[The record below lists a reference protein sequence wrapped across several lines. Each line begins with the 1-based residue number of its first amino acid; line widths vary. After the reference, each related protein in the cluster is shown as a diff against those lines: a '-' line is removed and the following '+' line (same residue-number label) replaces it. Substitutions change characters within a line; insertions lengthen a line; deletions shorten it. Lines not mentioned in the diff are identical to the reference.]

1 MSNPINHLLSL
12 VPSRYLL
19 LSTAACVLAHTRVC
33 VCDVG
38 RGWNET
44 VGQDERGVTFWVRWD
59 AAIPQQ
65 NTAPMPDFYHKCSKT
80 CELVR
85 QHRHIA
91 SYTQQT
97 SFSSCHLPNTLSQF
111 GIYLSCS
118 IPLTCQYCSR
128 WPVQLTPPPPQ
139 HLPAGFRRSQL
150 DPLFAL
156 ERQSCLQRH
165 LCTPLQWILQRPCM
179 SCWGIAAILMQS
191 PTFSEAQ
198 I

>member
-1 MSNPINHLLSL
+1 MAWATPSIISFLSCPL
-12 VPSRYLL
+12 GTSCSLPLRVSLHTRVC
-19 LSTAACVLAHTRVC
+19 ACVLAHTCMC

-65 NTAPMPDFYHKCSKT
+65 NTAPMLDFYHKCSKT

-85 QHRHIA
+85 QHSHIA

-111 GIYLSCS
+111 GIYLRCS
-118 IPLTCQYCSR
+118 IPLTCQYCSS
-128 WPVQLTPPPPQ
+128 WPVQLTPPSPQ
-139 HLPAGFRRSQL
+139 HPPAGFRRSQL

-156 ERQSCLQRH
+156 ERQSCLQLH
-165 LCTPLQWILQRPCM
+165 LCTPLQWCRI
-179 SCWGIAAILMQS
+179 SA
-191 PTFSEAQ
+191 
-198 I
+198 